1 MGVDIIEESVHPAR
15 IAVANPR
22 MMYFYQHKNKY
33 PVQNIVKRYD
43 VILSG
48 YFYDHYS
55 NLKSFQSQQ

>member
-22 MMYFYQHKNKY
+22 MMYFYQDKNKY

-43 VILSG
+43 VILSE
-48 YFYDHYS
+48 YFYDHSS